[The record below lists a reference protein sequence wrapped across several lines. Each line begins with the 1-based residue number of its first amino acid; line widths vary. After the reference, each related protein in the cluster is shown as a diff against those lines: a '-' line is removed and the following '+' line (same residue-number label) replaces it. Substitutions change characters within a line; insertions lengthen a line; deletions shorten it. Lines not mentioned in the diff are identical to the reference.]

1 MAIYLFLRHTVVDYA
16 RWKEGFDNHLAARQ
30 AGGATREA
38 MVLRDVGHPNEIIV
52 VLGWTDLTQARLF
65 AKSVSWQVALEQMG
79 VIGVP
84 EVCFLEGVG
93 ERSVIL

>member
-1 MAIYLFLRHTVVDYA
+1 MMIYLYVRQTVSDYA
-16 RWKEGFDNHLAARQ
+16 QWKEGFDNHLAARQ

-38 MVLRDVGHPNEIIV
+38 MVLRDVEHPNEIVV
-52 VLGWTDLTQARLF
+52 VLGWRDLAQARLF

-79 VIGVP
+79 VIDVP

-93 ERSVIL
+93 